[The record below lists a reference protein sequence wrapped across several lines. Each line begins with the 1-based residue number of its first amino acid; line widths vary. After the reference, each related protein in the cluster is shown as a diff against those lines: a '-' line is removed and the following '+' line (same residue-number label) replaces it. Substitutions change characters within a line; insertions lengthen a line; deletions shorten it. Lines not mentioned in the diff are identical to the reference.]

1 MGAYL
6 SADELYRYLHISK
19 RKLKFLLENEYIPCI
34 NTGKKTHRFLIK
46 VSDAKEFKRRMDT
59 ESGFLSELYGQ
70 FNSGIYTPRKKL
82 IEPTPENCR
91 AFQKFL
97 TEQWADYP
105 DALPTRLAAEL
116 VGCATQRVGDWMR
129 KGVISS
135 VCICGVRYC
144 SKGEFIAYCASPE
157 MLKRPGTERYR
168 DLIKEFFST
177 ISHTSDSEKS
187 PYAGKKAKQKK
198 Y

>member
-34 NTGKKTHRFLIK
+34 DTGKKTHRFLIK
-46 VSDAKEFKRRMDT
+46 VSDAEDFKRRMDT
-59 ESGFLSELYGQ
+59 EPGFLSELYGQ

-82 IEPTPENCR
+82 IEPTPENCM

-97 TEQWADYP
+97 TERWADYP
-105 DALPTRLAAEL
+105 DALPTKLAAEL
-116 VGCATQRVGDWMR
+116 IGCAPQRVGDWMR

-135 VCICGVRYC
+135 VSIGGVRYC
-144 SKGEFIAYCASPE
+144 GKDEFIAYCASPN
-157 MLKRPGTERYR
+157 MLKKPGAAAYR
-168 DLIKEFFST
+168 ALIMELLRSRK
-177 ISHTSDSEKS
+177 I
-187 PYAGKKAKQKK
+187 
-198 Y
+198 

>member
-19 RKLKFLLENEYIPCI
+19 RKLKYLLENDYIPCI
-34 NTGKKTHRFLIK
+34 DTGKKTHRFLIK
-46 VSDAKEFKRRMDT
+46 VRDAKDFKRRMDT
-59 ESGFLSELYGQ
+59 EPRFLSELYGQ
-70 FNSGIYTPRKKL
+70 FNSGIYKPRKKL

-97 TEQWADYP
+97 TERWAEYP

-135 VCICGVRYC
+135 VSIGGVRYC
-144 SKGEFIAYCASPE
+144 SKAEFIAYCASPE
-157 MLKRPGTERYR
+157 MLVKPGASAYRKLLTE
-168 DLIKEFFST
+168 FAHSN
-177 ISHTSDSEKS
+177 
-187 PYAGKKAKQKK
+187 Q
-198 Y
+198 